1 MPRILP
7 GPWWPRHNQDMGAW
21 ILWLVAACAL
31 GVGEMHQ
38 GGFYLAPFAVGAALA
53 GIVGLLG
60 VGVLLST
67 IVFLVAS
74 GIVFATL
81 RPVARRH
88 RRLPPSIRT
97 GAAALIGRRA
107 IVLERIANDEGVG
120 CVKIDGEVWTARSFD
135 EDQVF
140 DPGER
145 VEVVEI
151 RGATALVMH

>member
-1 MPRILP
+1 MST
-7 GPWWPRHNQDMGAW
+7 W
-21 ILWLVAACAL
+21 IIWLVAACVL

-38 GGFYLAPFAVGAALA
+38 GAFYLAPFALGAALA
-53 GIVGLLG
+53 AVVSLLG
-60 VGVLLST
+60 VGAVLSAV
-67 IVFLVAS
+67 VFLAAS

-97 GAAALIGRRA
+97 GAAALIGRPA
-107 IVLERIANDEGVG
+107 IVLERIANNEGVG
-120 CVKIDGEVWTARSFD
+120 CVRIDGEVWTARSYD
-135 EDQVF
+135 EDEVI
-140 DPGER
+140 DVGER